1 MECSWK
7 SGDWDRLKDLFSKY
21 SLPDVPSIKML
32 QTYSAI
38 HEGKLPEA
46 EQRCND
52 GIQFALQH
60 WCALPP
66 LEVASHTPLMQI
78 FQQFQVRSRQ

>member
-7 SGDWDRLKDLFSKY
+7 IGDWDRLKDLFCQY
-21 SLPDVPSIKML
+21 SLPDLPSIKML

-38 HEGKLPEA
+38 HEGKLAEA

-52 GIQFALQH
+52 GIQCALQQ

-66 LEVASHTPLMQI
+66 LEVASHTPLLQI
-78 FQQFQVRSRQ
+78 FQQFQASID